1 MCQMFGPRRI
11 LQVSAVPGLASWL
24 LVALGSASLAALLMS
39 RIMAGLSFGLLSGNV
54 FLVHTASGDNLA
66 SLKMV
71 EVSTECQG
79 QSDPSYRYR
88 ITIRIRLRCVL
99 CCSVCTHTHNAMF
112 LCNTLTP
119 HTFHLIVDKCF

>member
-1 MCQMFGPRRI
+1 MFGPRRI

-71 EVSTECQG
+71 EVSASVRVRVVDIG
-79 QSDPSYRYR
+79 L
-88 ITIRIRLRCVL
+88 RLEFDYDVCCVVV
-99 CCSVCTHTHNAMF
+99 STHTH
-112 LCNTLTP
+112 TP
-119 HTFHLIVDKCF
+119 YTQYDVLV

>member
-1 MCQMFGPRRI
+1 MFGPRRI

-71 EVSTECQG
+71 EVSASVRVRVLDIG
-79 QSDPSYRYR
+79 L
-88 ITIRIRLRCVL
+88 RLGFDYDAYSVL
-99 CCSVCTHTHNAMF
+99 CCVYTMRCPCVTH
-112 LCNTLTP
+112 
-119 HTFHLIVDKCF
+119 

>member
-1 MCQMFGPRRI
+1 MFGPRRI

-71 EVSTECQG
+71 EVSTSVRVRVVDIGLRLGFDYDVCCVVVSTQCVLH
-79 QSDPSYRYR
+79 
-88 ITIRIRLRCVL
+88 IHIHTIRCPCV
-99 CCSVCTHTHNAMF
+99 TH
-112 LCNTLTP
+112 
-119 HTFHLIVDKCF
+119 

>member
-1 MCQMFGPRRI
+1 MFGPRRI

-39 RIMAGLSFGLLSGNV
+39 RIMAGLGFGLLSGNV

-71 EVSTECQG
+71 EVSTSVRVRVVDIG
-79 QSDPSYRYR
+79 L
-88 ITIRIRLRCVL
+88 RLGFDYDAYSVL
-99 CCSVCTHTHNAMF
+99 CCVYTMRCPCVTH
-112 LCNTLTP
+112 
-119 HTFHLIVDKCF
+119 